1 MTTITLESI
10 NRPKAFRPPKAV
22 SSARVVPFRTE
33 PDPALYS
40 DSVDLEDVHKSW
52 THVRI
57 ADAYAVTD
65 PLEYFFYS
73 VITGAA
79 VISVLIG
86 ILSLPN
92 MDPSKS
98 EISKIGRSQ
107 VLETSLVIPNRS

>member
-22 SSARVVPFRTE
+22 SPARVVPFRTE
-33 PDPALYS
+33 PDPAIYS
-40 DSVDLEDVHKSW
+40 NSGGFEDIHKSW
-52 THVRI
+52 THVRT
-57 ADAYAVTD
+57 ADSYAVTG

-86 ILSLPN
+86 ILSLPS
-92 MDPSKS
+92 MGPSKS

-107 VLETSLVIPNRS
+107 ALETSLVIPNRS

>member
-40 DSVDLEDVHKSW
+40 DSVDFEDVHKSW

-73 VITGAA
+73 VITVAA

-86 ILSLPN
+86 ILSLP
-92 MDPSKS
+92 SRS

-107 VLETSLVIPNRS
+107 VIETSLVIPNRS

>member
-33 PDPALYS
+33 PDPAIYS
-40 DSVDLEDVHKSW
+40 DSVELEDVCNSW

-57 ADAYAVTD
+57 ADAYAMTD

-86 ILSLPN
+86 ILSLPS
-92 MDPSKS
+92 MDPNKS
-98 EISKIGRSQ
+98 ENSKIGRSQ
-107 VLETSLVIPNRS
+107 VLENSLVIPNRS

>member
-22 SSARVVPFRTE
+22 SSALVVPFRTE
-33 PDPALYS
+33 PDPAFYS
-40 DSVDLEDVHKSW
+40 NSVELEDVHKSW
-52 THVRI
+52 THVRT
-57 ADAYAVTD
+57 ADAYAMTD

-86 ILSLPN
+86 ILSLPS
-92 MDPSKS
+92 MGPSKS
-98 EISKIGRSQ
+98 EISNIGRSQ
-107 VLETSLVIPNRS
+107 VIETSLEMPNRS